1 MGKQTS
7 DTCKA
12 IRDLVRR
19 GELTRQQGKT
29 LMGQCKHGDLG
40 GAMKGLEV
48 DFDMTMFDFDASEF
62 DFGGLV

>member
-1 MGKQTS
+1 MTAKNIS

-29 LMGQCKHGDLG
+29 LMGQCKHGDLE
-40 GAMKGLEV
+40 GAKKGLERLIRH
-48 DFDMTMFDFDASEF
+48 
-62 DFGGLV
+62 G